1 MSRTTSARAD
11 RSAAVQRI
19 GGYAPISSYAA
30 IGDGRT
36 VALVAADGA
45 IDWLPLPELDSPSV
59 FGAILD
65 AERGGGFALAP
76 ELPYTVERRDLPG
89 TNVLETTFWTGRGA
103 VRITDAMTVPGS
115 GLGPLR
121 ELSRRVE
128 GLAGAVPMCWSV
140 APRFGYAAAVTRLGW
155 RAGVP
160 VATAGGDALA
170 ICS

>member
-76 ELPYTVERRDLPG
+76 ELPYRGRRPAHGVDRAGIGPMSDAQRSRSARSALP
-89 TNVLETTFWTGRGA
+89 T
-103 VRITDAMTVPGS
+103 
-115 GLGPLR
+115 R
-121 ELSRRVE
+121 EASAR
-128 GLAGAVPMCWSV
+128 P
-140 APRFGYAAAVTRLGW
+140 APRHYGAR
-155 RAGVP
+155 R
-160 VATAGGDALA
+160 
-170 ICS
+170 